1 MKGRI
6 SFKNGAVQHIYQRT
20 TDGGLIFYS
29 ARDYLVLFTVIMI
42 VARKYRVRILGLCFM
57 VDHIHILIEAPSAE
71 ELHRFVRDYSSWCA
85 SLWNAHYGQNGPL
98 FKGQYGYAS
107 KVSDKDIR
115 SAIAYLYN
123 NPVEKQICTRAEQ
136 AQWNFLAYGKCS
148 NPFSG
153 PWHMKTA
160 SAAMR
165 RAAQQIRALTD
176 LGRPLNYAQLERMA
190 AGLGPLQQ
198 KQLTDYIITRY
209 NRIDYAAAASYFG
222 GFDKL
227 VAAINTTKGSEYS
240 IREDF
245 TSGSDRIYSKMTNL
259 LLETKAI
266 DKIDDLLR
274 LDEKSRVSLLE
285 PLCVA
290 TGASERKAAKYL
302 HLTLNE
308 GRKPAASQARVE
320 DKQLTS
326 SAL

>member
-1 MKGRI
+1 MSDMKGRI

-29 ARDYLVLFTVIMI
+29 TRDYLVFFTVIMV

-57 VDHIHILIEAPSAE
+57 VDHIHILIEAPSAD
-71 ELHRFVRDYSSWCA
+71 ELHRFVMHYTSWCA
-85 SLWNAHYGQNGPL
+85 RLWNAHYGQRGPL

-123 NPVEKQICTRAEQ
+123 NPVEKQLCRRPEQ
-136 AQWNFLAYGKCS
+136 AQWNFLAYGKCG

-153 PWHMKTA
+153 PWRLNRA
-160 SAAMR
+160 GAPMR
-165 RAAQQIRALTD
+165 RAVRQIRASLNR
-176 LGRPLNYAQLERMA
+176 GRPLSYAQLERMS
-190 AGLGPLQQ
+190 AGMTQVQQ
-198 KQLTDYIITRY
+198 KQLADYIISHY
-209 NRIDYAAAASYFG
+209 NRIDYTAVAGYFG
-222 GFDKL
+222 GFENL

-245 TSGSDRIYSKMTNL
+245 TSGSDRIYSKMTGFL
-259 LLETKAI
+259 IEAKAI
-266 DKIDDLLR
+266 DKIDTLLR
-274 LDEKSRVSLLE
+274 LDETSRESLLE

-302 HLTLNE
+302 HL
-308 GRKPAASQARVE
+308 KPE
-320 DKQLTS
+320 TG
-326 SAL
+326 